1 MRSKRNHA
9 RTPRPAVGGVG
20 RRVVRGPLTKRCRTC
35 DQPFPV
41 AALRFGRCGECV
53 ELVAVPVQGPDGRF
67 ISPSSARPVP
77 LLVSV
82 SVAVPVGGECW

>member
-1 MRSKRNHA
+1 MHSKRNHA
-9 RTPRPAVGGVG
+9 RPPQLDSGGGVR

-41 AALRFGRCGECV
+41 GELRFGRCGECV

-67 ISPSSARPVP
+67 VSPAVSRPAA
-77 LLVSV
+77 LV
-82 SVAVPVGGECW
+82 AIGGEGR